1 MVELTTM
8 LEKLNPL
15 FDLAGRIFIAI
26 LFVPAGFSKI
36 TGYSGTAGYMES
48 MGVPGILLPIAIL
61 LELGG
66 GLAILAGWQTRIV
79 AFLLAGFTL
88 VSGLLFHLQP
98 DDQMQMIML
107 MKNIAIAGG
116 LLFLVA
122 NGAGALSLDRRSSRA

>member
-1 MVELTTM
+1 M

-88 VSGLLFHLQP
+88 CPACSF
-98 DDQMQMIML
+98 IC
-107 MKNIAIAGG
+107 
-116 LLFLVA
+116 
-122 NGAGALSLDRRSSRA
+122 SRMTRCR